1 MTKKIVME
9 FEDDCDFYETDVPK
23 CPYCGEE
30 ITGDDWQCDAPWEDG
45 AYGSLSCTEC
55 YKDFEVQASVTK
67 VSWTTTYPKEGK
79 NE

>member
-30 ITGDDWQCDAPWEDG
+30 ITGDDWQCDA
-45 AYGSLSCTEC
+45 L
-55 YKDFEVQASVTK
+55 
-67 VSWTTTYPKEGK
+67 
-79 NE
+79 